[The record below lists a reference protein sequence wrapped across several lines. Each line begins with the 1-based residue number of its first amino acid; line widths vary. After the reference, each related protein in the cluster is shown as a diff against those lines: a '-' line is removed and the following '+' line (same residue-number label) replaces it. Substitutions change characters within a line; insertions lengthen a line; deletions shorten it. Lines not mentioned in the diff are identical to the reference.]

1 MYSDILIKRLQKEL
15 RSLEREPPPG
25 ITCYPKEDDITQL
38 EAYIKGPPD
47 TPYEKGLF
55 KLDIQIPLKYPFE
68 PPQIRFKTL
77 IYHPNID
84 DSGRICADILKTG
97 GWKPALNLSTTLIS
111 LSQLLAHPNPDDPLD
126 ADIAK
131 EYYIDYPQFKQ
142 KAEEYTLK
150 YATKDSAEDN
160 NNNTNNPLKTE
171 QEEKEENDYE
181 LTIPNKASTSL
192 LLLSKKKNKK
202 QGTSKCSST
211 ENDTGSIHTNNTLES
226 METPSTTESKLSEEV
241 EQTSENASVKDLTK
255 DQIKEHDEN
264 PEKHLPMMD
273 ISNQKSN
280 NQNNEQKCTK
290 RRPSQHKSKDR
301 KQKLKE
307 KEVAIVI
314 DHIEEKEAENLDTT
328 NYAEAM
334 NSYSR
339 KEELISTKF
348 EDGPDGHPTLFDGN
362 TKATGKNG
370 AKRPYSALEL
380 LDVIELSDDDDKSD
394 GNDKDQEAFSEPP
407 LYTLRLS
414 KKLSRATLNLS
425 KKKKTTGN

>member
-1 MYSDILIKRLQKEL
+1 
-15 RSLEREPPPG
+15 
-25 ITCYPKEDDITQL
+25 
-38 EAYIKGPPD
+38 
-47 TPYEKGLF
+47 
-55 KLDIQIPLKYPFE
+55 
-68 PPQIRFKTL
+68 
-77 IYHPNID
+77 
-84 DSGRICADILKTG
+84 
-97 GWKPALNLSTTLIS
+97 
-111 LSQLLAHPNPDDPLD
+111 
-126 ADIAK
+126 
-131 EYYIDYPQFKQ
+131 
-142 KAEEYTLK
+142 
-150 YATKDSAEDN
+150 
-160 NNNTNNPLKTE
+160 
-171 QEEKEENDYE
+171 
-181 LTIPNKASTSL
+181 
-192 LLLSKKKNKK
+192 
-202 QGTSKCSST
+202 
-211 ENDTGSIHTNNTLES
+211 
-226 METPSTTESKLSEEV
+226 METPSMTESKLSEEV
-241 EQTSENASVKDLTK
+241 EQTSENASVEDLTK